1 MTNTFP
7 QGFDFFA
14 KAGMDAAQ
22 QAMAFGQT
30 RFSAATKSVDEVQA
44 FGRETVEAL
53 VASATVAAEGVE
65 ELSAEILSF
74 GKAQVD
80 NGVAAVKT
88 LMTARSPQEFFAAQ
102 SAFAQST
109 LDAFLAQ
116 STKVGEIGAR
126 LAQHTAEPITARV
139 QATVDKMVRP
149 LTA

>member
-1 MTNTFP
+1 MTSPLP
-7 QGFDFFA
+7 QGFEFFT

-22 QAMAFGQT
+22 QAMSFGQS
-30 RFSAATKSVDEVQA
+30 RFSTLNKSVDEVQA

-65 ELSAEILSF
+65 ELSAEILSY

-80 NGVAAVKT
+80 SSMAAVKT
-88 LMTARSPQEFFAAQ
+88 LMSVRSPQEFFAAQ
-102 SAFAQST
+102 SAFAKSA

-126 LAQHTAEPITARV
+126 LAQSTAEPINARV
-139 QATVDKMVRP
+139 QATVDKLVRP
-149 LTA
+149 LSA

>member
-1 MTNTFP
+1 MTATFP
-7 QGFDFFA
+7 QGFDLFT

-30 RFSAATKSVDEVQA
+30 RFSTLNKSVDEVQA

-65 ELSAEILSF
+65 ELSTEILNY

-80 NGVAAVKT
+80 SGMAAVKT
-88 LMTARSPQEFFAAQ
+88 LMAVRTPQEFFTAQ
-102 SAFAQST
+102 SDFAKSA

-126 LAQHTAEPITARV
+126 LAQSTAEPITARV
-139 QATVDKMVRP
+139 QATVDKLVRP